1 MLTRSFDIVL
11 FGATSFVGQI
21 TAHQMMDRFGENS
34 QVDWAIAGRDPEKL
48 KNLRSRLGGSP
59 ESIPIILADS
69 ADEQSMKNLC
79 QQTRVVVTTVGPFDL
94 YGELLVK
101 ACAETGTDYCDL
113 TGEVQF
119 IKRMIDSY
127 GAQAKI
133 SGARIVHCCGFDSIP
148 SDLGVFFLQDQ
159 AQQRW
164 SEPCSHIDM
173 RVKKMKGAFSGGT
186 FASMIN
192 VAKKLRQQP
201 DLKKQFENPYLL
213 VDEPKQPKELQKDL
227 RGVEFDSQADAWSA
241 PFIMAVINTRVVFRT
256 NSLLNYAYGQPFYYN
271 EAILTGQGKKGRRR
285 AKMMVLGLAGLWW
298 GMLLAPSR
306 WLLQKFVLPKPG
318 EGPSAQEQLDGSYQL
333 QFFGRTDCGRQLI
346 VEITGDRDPGYGS
359 TSKILT
365 QAAECLAFDLEK
377 EQYPG
382 GFWTPAALM
391 GKKLIKRLTSHA
403 GLTFKVLD

>member
-1 MLTRSFDIVL
+1 MFTRAFDIVL

-21 TAHQMMDRFGENS
+21 TAHHMSDRFGKNS
-34 QVDWAIAGRDPEKL
+34 QVNWAIAGRDLKKL
-48 KNLRSRLGGSP
+48 GKLRRQLGGSA
-59 ESIPIILADS
+59 ENIPIILADS
-69 ADEQSMKNLC
+69 ADEQSIKNLC
-79 QQTRVVVTTVGPFDL
+79 QQTRVVATTVGPFDL

-127 GAQAKI
+127 GEQAKA

-159 AQQRW
+159 ALQRW

-173 RVKKMKGAFSGGT
+173 RVTKMKGMLSGGT
-186 FASMIN
+186 IASMIN
-192 VAKKLRQQP
+192 VAKVLKQQP
-201 DLKKQFENPYLL
+201 DLRKPFKNPYLL
-213 VDEPKQPKELQKDL
+213 VDELKRPKERQKDL
-227 RGVEFDSQADAWSA
+227 RSVEFDSQADAWSA
-241 PFIMAVINTRVVFRT
+241 PFIMAGINTRVVFRT
-256 NSLLNYAYGQPFYYN
+256 NSLLNDAYGQPFYYN
-271 EAILTGQGKKGRRR
+271 EAIVTGKGKKGRRR
-285 AKMMVLGLAGLWW
+285 AKMMVLGLAGLWL
-298 GMLLAPSR
+298 GILLAPSR

-318 EGPSAQEQLDGSYQL
+318 QGPSAQEQLDGSYQL
-333 QFFGRTDCGRQLI
+333 QFFGRTDSGRQLT

-382 GFWTPAALM
+382 GFWTPASLM